1 MCSARLEEDFVAR
14 AFEREAGAVLITGCR
29 LTEKGS
35 DCHYI
40 DANTYTLKRYE
51 FWRRKYERKGVAP
64 ERLQLQWIS
73 AAEGRQFAAKIRE
86 MDGVVKAHA
95 RGEGVTA

>member
-1 MCSARLEEDFVAR
+1 MCSARVEEEFVSH
-14 AFEREAGAVLITGCR
+14 AFELGVGAVLVTGCR

-40 DANTYTLKRYE
+40 NANVHTQKRFD
-51 FWRRKYERKGVAP
+51 FWRRKLERKGVAP

-73 AAEGRQFAAKIRE
+73 ASEGREFAAKMKE
-86 MDGVVKAHA
+86 MDEVVQAHA
-95 RGEGVTA
+95 RGEGVPA